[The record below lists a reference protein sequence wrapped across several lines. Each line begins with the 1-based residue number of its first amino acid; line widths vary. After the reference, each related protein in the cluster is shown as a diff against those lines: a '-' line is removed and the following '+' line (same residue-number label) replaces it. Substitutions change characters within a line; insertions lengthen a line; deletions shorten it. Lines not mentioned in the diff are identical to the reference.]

1 MSDVKRSEAQL
12 IGRRV
17 AVTSSDW
24 QRTLTGT
31 LVAVERYTLVIERQ
45 PGKRVVVYKHAVSAL
60 APVGGE
66 EEGEKT

>member
-1 MSDVKRSEAQL
+1 MSEAKRSESQL
-12 IGRRV
+12 VGRRV
-17 AVTSSDW
+17 AVTSADW

-66 EEGEKT
+66 DEGEKT